1 MYYDETQLDASR
13 NELHY
18 CRVRYAAFVYDRFIS
33 QKLSHKRAFAKAVEV
48 ADINPLALKWY
59 LPKHRKIKKTI
70 RNAAILNY
78 RAQGYSINLLADRF
92 ELSRSQI
99 GRIIDSFSDKLLVSK
114 KMSRWKKP
122 RKRLDPNDPF
132 LGGEENFLF
141 FFAAKNS
148 YNAQHNAS
156 DNCR

>member
-33 QKLSHKRAFAKAVEV
+33 QKLSHKRAFAKAVQV

-59 LPKHRKIKKTI
+59 LPKYRKMKRTI

-92 ELSRSQI
+92 SLSRSQI
-99 GRIIDSFSDKLLVSK
+99 GRIIDSFSDKLVISK

-122 RKRLDPNDPF
+122 RKRLDPNDPL

-141 FFAAKNS
+141 LFAAKNS
-148 YNAQHNAS
+148 HNAQHNAC
-156 DNCR
+156 DNRC